1 MKKLLAFLF
10 LFCPLMM
17 FFSSCNCSSYGLE
30 EFLYRTNAVVN
41 RAEKLWNLSSPLI
54 ANSEDTAIFSKV
66 SGKKFSVLIM
76 TDVHFGGENN
86 GNNGARQDTLF
97 LSWLENYKSLMES
110 AGTPELYPS
119 FAICLGDVAEHGYEE
134 EFIRYQVF
142 TSLMNTE
149 KYGNIKTFNVVGNHD
164 LYNSG
169 WNYYSAHC
177 YPHVSLY
184 KFRTG
189 AISWYFVDSASGSL
203 GDSQFNTIER
213 DMKYEEYGRKKL
225 VFTHVPAYAGGLFYF
240 VLQNSEE
247 RNKFISLLA
256 AENTIALVDGHT
268 HKEITS
274 NLGFTEY
281 NLPGYLEKR
290 GFAIMTVDETNAADP
305 KVMMQVFYLKV

>member
-119 FAICLGDVAEHGYEE
+119 FAICLGDVAEHGYENE
-134 EFIRYQVF
+134 YINYQTF
-142 TSLMNTE
+142 TSILNTE

-169 WNYYSAHC
+169 WNYYSTHC
-177 YPHVSLY
+177 YPYVSLY

-189 AISWYFVDSASGSL
+189 SISWYFADSASGSL

-213 DMKYEEYGRKKL
+213 DMKYEEKGRKKL
-225 VFTHVPAYAGGLFYF
+225 VFMHVPVYAGGQFYF
-240 VLQNSEE
+240 VLQNTEE

-256 AENTIALVDGHT
+256 DENAIALIDGHT
-268 HKEITS
+268 HKEVTS

-305 KVMMQVFYLKV
+305 KVTMQVFYLKV